1 MRGNGE
7 RWEDKGDCLL
17 EDKRKMQEHS
27 TFLKSIFGE
36 KNTPKIHILCQK
48 SDFFCQKYFLAKSSQ
63 IFGRIFGEFQ
73 GGLFNESKKF

>member
-7 RWEDKGDCLL
+7 RWEDRKDYPKHA
-17 EDKRKMQEHS
+17 KRNLQEHS

-48 SDFFCQKYFLAKSSQ
+48 SDFFRQKYFLAKAFQ
-63 IFGRIFGEFQ
+63 FLAEF
-73 GGLFNESKKF
+73 LANHKEVIL